1 MNKKVLI
8 ITGAGGWLGYSL
20 IKYLIKQIESK
31 YFYKIILCS
40 QKITENKN
48 TTNAASEPHVPGANG
63 KRPIPNR
70 VEIKAK
76 GDEKTENFLLIKMI
90 VSPFLKSY

>member
-1 MNKKVLI
+1 MVARSQIQKENRI
-8 ITGAGGWLGYSL
+8 IKTV
-20 IKYLIKQIESK
+20 IKETSIKFK
-31 YFYKIILCS
+31 AK
-40 QKITENKN
+40 KITENKN